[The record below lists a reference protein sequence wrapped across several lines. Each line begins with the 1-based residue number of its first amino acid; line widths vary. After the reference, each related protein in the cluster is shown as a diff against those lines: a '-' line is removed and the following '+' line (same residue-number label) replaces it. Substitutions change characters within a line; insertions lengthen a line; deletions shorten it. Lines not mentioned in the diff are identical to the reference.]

1 MPSTALDHT
10 LELLACAVGRRGA
23 EQSFAR
29 LDRKAGRLLG
39 APLYGAGRRC
49 HHADANGQHQQAG
62 GYTMPKKDLIGPIV
76 WALVKV
82 PAAYHRLV
90 LDIVDRLS
98 GNEARVVHQR
108 VAKALREKSAPAV
121 EKPKRS
127 GLRPVARAFSEG
139 FEPVAGS
146 PALFVV
152 KKSVA
157 VAATPAR
164 KTTEC
169 LVGEIYWPRDPEIDR
184 TLPEMQP
191 ETAAASIT
199 VYGPKEGMT
208 CAQMFRT
215 FINVGEDVPL
225 DDVGRLLKECGH
237 VPSLSQLEQMVV
249 QQERVVRKEGGTE
262 EAGLCA
268 GTGINLAPVEGNDGS
283 VFVMRIYWLGG
294 LWNYS
299 LIKLDDNRVWQ
310 RGVRFLVVDAPAS
323 NP

>member
-1 MPSTALDHT
+1 
-10 LELLACAVGRRGA
+10 
-23 EQSFAR
+23 
-29 LDRKAGRLLG
+29 
-39 APLYGAGRRC
+39 
-49 HHADANGQHQQAG
+49 
-62 GYTMPKKDLIGPIV
+62 MPKKDLIGPIV

-157 VAATPAR
+157 VAAAPAR
-164 KTTEC
+164 KTSEC

-215 FINVGEDVPL
+215 VINVGEDVPL

-249 QQERVVRKEGGTE
+249 QQERVSERREARRKPAYVLVRGSTLLQLRMTGPSS
-262 EAGLCA
+262 LCA
-268 GTGINLAPVEGNDGS
+268 YTGSAVCGTAASSSSTTVASGS
-283 VFVMRIYWLGG
+283 VEF
-294 LWNYS
+294 
-299 LIKLDDNRVWQ
+299 
-310 RGVRFLVVDAPAS
+310 AS
-323 NP
+323 SS

>member
-1 MPSTALDHT
+1 
-10 LELLACAVGRRGA
+10 
-23 EQSFAR
+23 
-29 LDRKAGRLLG
+29 
-39 APLYGAGRRC
+39 
-49 HHADANGQHQQAG
+49 
-62 GYTMPKKDLIGPIV
+62 MPKKDLIGPIV

-90 LDIVDRLS
+90 LDIVDKLS

-157 VAATPAR
+157 VAAAPAR
-164 KTTEC
+164 KTSEC

-215 FINVGEDVPL
+215 VINVGEDVPL

-294 LWNYS
+294 LWNCS
-299 LIKLDDNRVWQ
+299 LIKLDDSRVWQ
-310 RGVRFLVVDAPAS
+310 RGVRFLVLDAPAS